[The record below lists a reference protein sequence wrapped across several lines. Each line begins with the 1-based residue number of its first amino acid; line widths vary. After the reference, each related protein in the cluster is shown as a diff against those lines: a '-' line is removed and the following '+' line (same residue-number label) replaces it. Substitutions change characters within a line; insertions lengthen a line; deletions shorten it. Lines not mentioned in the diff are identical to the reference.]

1 MKNTL
6 SIYWKSNCLFV
17 RLIGSMLCLMV
28 AAACATPSAQLPAPP
43 PKYVYQYDEP
53 RETETANSLWKDGA
67 NIFEDRKARRINDI
81 LTINIVESISGSG
94 KADTNTKRN
103 STGDYGLDN
112 MLGMKKNY
120 ETGTIPFIK
129 DVYEKGAQFDPSAK
143 GSAASQFKGD
153 GDTSRESELVATV
166 TARVVEVLPNGYL
179 ILAARKE
186 LTINNEKQILV
197 LSGTVRPDDISADNT
212 VYSNK
217 LADAKVYYVGDGV
230 IQDKQK
236 PGWLVRALDKVWPF

>member
-6 SIYWKSNCLFV
+6 STYGNRINLLI
-17 RLIGSMLCLMV
+17 RLSGLIICLMIF
-28 AAACATPSAQLPAPP
+28 AACATPSAQLPPPP

-53 RETETANSLWKDGA
+53 RENGAANSLWKDGA

-94 KADTNTKRN
+94 MADTNTKRD
-103 STGDYGLDN
+103 SSGDYKLDN

-120 ETGTIPFIK
+120 ETGTIPFIR
-129 DVYEKGAQFDPSAK
+129 DVYEKGGQFDPSAK
-143 GSAASQFKGD
+143 GSAISQFKGD
-153 GDTSRESELVATV
+153 GDTSRKGELVATV
-166 TARVVEVLPNGYL
+166 TARVVEVLPNGNL

-236 PGWLVRALDKVWPF
+236 PGWLVRAMDKVWPF

>member
-6 SIYWKSNCLFV
+6 SIYGKHVNLLV
-17 RLIGSMLCLMV
+17 RLTGSMICLMIF
-28 AAACATPSAQLPAPP
+28 AACATPSAKLPPPP

-53 RETETANSLWKDGA
+53 RENGAANSLWKDGA

-103 STGDYGLDN
+103 STGDYGLDS

-120 ETGTIPFIK
+120 DPASIPFVK
-129 DVYEKGAQFDPSAK
+129 DLYGKGAKFDPSAK
-143 GSAASQFKGD
+143 GSATSQFKGD
-153 GDTSRESELVATV
+153 GDTSREGELVATV

-197 LSGTVRPDDISADNT
+197 LSGTVRPDDISSDNT

-217 LADAKVYYVGDGV
+217 IADAKVYYVGDGV